1 MTDRIPEGIPA
12 EDIVN
17 AIRKIESGAPS
28 KFASSTRYDVLFE
41 GKRFA
46 PKAVVGIASAKVLGE
61 ELTPYDFKGG
71 LKSKCFRVLERNGFE
86 IVTKGDVCPFPEE
99 VDDEFYFEGGLS
111 VVKVNRYERNTDVR
125 KKCIKHYGISCQVCR
140 LAFYEKYGAIGEEF
154 IHVHH
159 IVPIASIS
167 HQYIVDPIRDLRPV
181 CPNCH
186 AMLHK
191 RQPPFTI
198 EELRDIV
205 GDKS

>member
-1 MTDRIPEGIPA
+1 MTDRIPEGITA

-17 AIRKIESGAPS
+17 AIRKIEGGAPN

-46 PKAVVGIASAKVLGE
+46 PKAVVGIAAAQVLGE
-61 ELTPYDFKGG
+61 ELAPFDFKGG
-71 LKSKCFRVLERNGFE
+71 LKSKCFRVLESNGFE
-86 IVTKGDVCPFPEE
+86 IVTKGDVDPFPEE
-99 VDDEFYFEGGLS
+99 VDDEFHLEGGSS
-111 VVKVNRYERNTDVR
+111 VVKVNRYERDIEAR
-125 KKCIKHYGISCQVCR
+125 KKCIKYYGTSCQVCR
-140 LAFYEKYGAIGEEF
+140 LAFNEKYGTIGDGF

-159 IVPIASIS
+159 IVPIASIG
-167 HQYIVDPIRDLRPV
+167 HQYVVNSIQDLRPV

-198 EELRDIV
+198 EELRSII
-205 GDKS
+205 GA